1 MSEKSRITQALQ
13 AVPVFVKVMG
23 IALGMAMLLGAGM
36 LWQIHRTWHS
46 IALRDLERRGQS
58 IANDLALHAAP
69 FLEPDRHPQLQQ
81 LLERTHDGIAEIQ
94 YIRVLDPHGALLA
107 DSAAPQPTGH
117 VRELSAPVR
126 AGNGS
131 VIRLGLTDAHVSY
144 EIGWLT
150 RRLARTTAV
159 IAALGMLAAWWLTRL
174 FTRPIRELVAATHAV
189 THGDLSARAPVR
201 ANDEVGDLAVAFNE
215 MAATLAQKEEARQKL
230 LRQVIAAGEQERK
243 RVARELHDQTGQALT
258 SLIAG
263 LSSLEKSCPKAVEMR
278 ALAEK
283 TLAEVHDL
291 SVALRPAVLDDLGM
305 LPAIRKHCE
314 TVAAQ
319 FGVEVDCQAVG
330 LDDRQRLPVEIEQ
343 ALYRITQEA
352 LTNALRHGEATRISV
367 LLQRR
372 DHAVLAVIEDNGRGF
387 DAAHWRQTDR
397 LGLLGIQERAALLG
411 GTLRVQSRPG
421 AGTTLFVELPV

>member
-1 MSEKSRITQALQ
+1 MSEKSKITQALQ

-23 IALGMAMLLGAGM
+23 IALGMAVVLGAGM
-36 LWQIHRTWHS
+36 LWQIHETWHAL
-46 IALRDLERRGQS
+46 ALRDLDRRGQS
-58 IANDLALHAAP
+58 IANDLALRAAP
-69 FLEPDRHPQLQQ
+69 FLEPDRRPQLQQ

-94 YIRVLDPHGALLA
+94 YIHVLDPHGALLA
-107 DSAAPQPTGH
+107 GSTAPQPEGN
-117 VRELSAPVR
+117 VREVSAPVH
-126 AGNGS
+126 AGNGT
-131 VIRLGLTDAHVSY
+131 VVRVGVTDAHVSY
-144 EIGWLT
+144 EITWLT
-150 RRLARTTAV
+150 RRLA
-159 IAALGMLAAWWLTRL
+159 
-174 FTRPIRELVAATHAV
+174 RPIRELVAATHAV
-189 THGDLSARAPVR
+189 KHGDLSARAPVR

-215 MAATLAQKEEARQKL
+215 MAAALAQKEEARQKL

-305 LPAIRKHCE
+305 LPAIRKHCQ

-387 DAAHWRQTDR
+387 DAAHRRETDR
-397 LGLLGIQERAALLG
+397 LGLLGIEERAALLG